1 YLEENSLIQK
11 AYKVAK
17 EARDWLPLI

>member
-1 YLEENSLIQK
+1 MEENSLIQK